1 MATALVPCS
10 ACSRHVKTN
19 EHVCP
24 FCGAPRAAGTG
35 ADTHAIGLSP
45 TAQGLSRAALLIAG
59 AAVIAAC
66 GKESSALRPDGPSA
80 AVYGGPPV
88 MVDPSPTA
96 APSVSASPQADAGAS
111 AGAKT
116 DAGAPRAK

>member
-24 FCGAPRAAGTG
+24 FCRAPRAAGAG
-35 ADTHAIGLSP
+35 ADTPAIGLSP

-96 APSVSASPQADAGAS
+96 APSVSAKADGGVPDA
-111 AGAKT
+111 AKT
-116 DAGAPRAK
+116 K